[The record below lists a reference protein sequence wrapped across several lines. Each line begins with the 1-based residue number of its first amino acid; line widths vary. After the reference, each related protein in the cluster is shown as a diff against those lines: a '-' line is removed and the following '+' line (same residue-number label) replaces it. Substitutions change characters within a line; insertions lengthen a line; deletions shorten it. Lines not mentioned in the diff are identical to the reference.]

1 VTTVAERAAAVAAA
15 DGSCPRCGT
24 RRAPDQRYC
33 LECGLALPEVTG
45 RIPALRRR
53 FITRFGRYPGDWVW
67 ASLVTLVIAVAGAAA
82 AIVVSDRRAEHA
94 SAYVASSPGITLA
107 EPATA
112 AATTAPVRTNSD
124 TSTLPKAPEPGTKG
138 ATRGRFPW
146 PVGENG
152 WTIVLV
158 SYPKTTGHDAAF
170 STATRAAK
178 AGLEPVGVLDSDKFA
193 SLQPGYF
200 VVFTG
205 VFNSK
210 TTADSSVATAR
221 QAGFAGAYSRAI
233 AR

>member
-1 VTTVAERAAAVAAA
+1 VTTVAERAAAIAAA
-15 DGSCPRCGT
+15 DQTCPRCGA

-33 LECGLALPEVTG
+33 LDCGLALPEVTG

-53 FITRFGRYPGDWVW
+53 FIARFGCYPGDWVW
-67 ASLVTLVIAVAGAAA
+67 ASLATLVIAVAGAAA
-82 AIVVSDRRAEHA
+82 AIAVSEHGA
-94 SAYVASSPGITLA
+94 DHKSAYVASGPGLA
-107 EPATA
+107 VEEPATA
-112 AATTAPVRTNSD
+112 VATTPHVTAK
-124 TSTLPKAPEPGTKG
+124 TSTLPKAPEPGTPGTAK
-138 ATRGRFPW
+138 GRFPW

-178 AGLEPVGVLDSDKFA
+178 AGLEPVGVLDSDRFA
-193 SLQPGYF
+193 SLQPGYY

-205 VFNSK
+205 VFANK
-210 TTADSSVATAR
+210 AEADSSVATAR
-221 QAGFAGAYSRAI
+221 QAGFAGAYSRAV

>member
-1 VTTVAERAAAVAAA
+1 VTTVAERAAAIAAA
-15 DGSCPRCGT
+15 DGTCPRCGT

-53 FITRFGRYPGDWVW
+53 FISRFGRYPGDWVW
-67 ASLVTLVIAVAGAAA
+67 ASLAALLVAVAGAAA
-82 AIVVSDRRAEHA
+82 AIVVSERRAEHPT
-94 SAYVASSPGITLA
+94 AYIATAPGIA
-107 EPATA
+107 VSEPATV
-112 AATTAPVRTNSD
+112 APKASTPRVTGD
-124 TSTLPKAPEPGTKG
+124 TSTLPKAPEPGTP
-138 ATRGRFPW
+138 ATSRGRFPW

-158 SYPKTTGHDAAF
+158 SYPKTTGHDEAF

-178 AGLEPVGVLDSDKFA
+178 SGLEPVGVLDSDKFA
-193 SLQPGYF
+193 SLQPGYY

-205 VFNSK
+205 VFTAK
-210 TTADSSVATAR
+210 TEADSSVATAR

>member
-1 VTTVAERAAAVAAA
+1 MTTVADRAAAIAAA

-33 LECGLALPEVTG
+33 LECGLALPEVNG

-53 FITRFGRYPGDWVW
+53 FIARFGRYPGDWVW
-67 ASLVTLVIAVAGAAA
+67 ASLATLVIAVAGAAA
-82 AIVVSDRRAEHA
+82 AIAVSDRRAEHPT
-94 SAYVASSPGITLA
+94 AYTATAPGIAVA

-112 AATTAPVRTNSD
+112 ARTTSTRRITGD
-124 TSTLPKAPEPGTKG
+124 TSTLPKAPEPGTK
-138 ATRGRFPW
+138 ATARGRFPW
-146 PVGENG
+146 PANENG

-158 SYPKTTGHDAAF
+158 SYPKTTGHDDAF

-178 AGLEPVGVLDSDKFA
+178 SGLEPVGVLDSDKFA
-193 SLQPGYF
+193 SLQPGYY

-205 VFNSK
+205 VFTAK
-210 TTADSSVATAR
+210 TEADSSVATAR